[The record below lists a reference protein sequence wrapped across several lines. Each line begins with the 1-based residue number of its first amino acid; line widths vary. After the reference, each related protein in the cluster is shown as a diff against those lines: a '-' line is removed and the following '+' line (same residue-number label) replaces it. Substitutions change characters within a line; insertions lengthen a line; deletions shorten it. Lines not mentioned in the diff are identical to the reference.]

1 MATTYRK
8 NEHGF
13 YVRPP
18 HTLAVLYWL
27 GLLVFS
33 LFISF
38 LATLTGAVTLRGVS
52 WVLWFLVVA
61 VVAWK
66 TYDLALRVRK
76 AGTLP
81 RFLTELKLEKA
92 IKQTLL
98 DTMTVNRQ
106 QSTPTV
112 SVPDVF
118 VSDKSPGYFNVTIE
132 KLPGMSSASIEDLK
146 EHVTAT
152 FRGKLE
158 RFGVVS
164 ALVTAEGNSFRFTLE
179 DVGTDKTWRPTK
191 PARAGKYKLIFQRGL
206 VLDMASRPHV
216 AVWGKT
222 GSGKSTVL
230 LGLILQFFG
239 MGADVRFIDGKSE
252 FSSFGTFYGKH
263 KIGSNVAGVVGI
275 LERVKAEVEHRQQ
288 FIAELNSQ
296 DGKMG
301 RTAADLN
308 YRPLVLLVDEIG
320 AILATMA
327 PKSQK
332 EMIESLVAIIM
343 KGRSVGVHVVLA
355 TQDPSTDTLPSKIRS
370 QFSTR
375 ILLGSANQDTQRM
388 AFGEVATTGQV
399 EKFRGFYTCDG
410 LTVQPMRFFVCDLH
424 TYGLNDLTAFEQSY
438 KLGSAVHYEYDSIF

>member
-1 MATTYRK
+1 
-8 NEHGF
+8 
-13 YVRPP
+13 
-18 HTLAVLYWL
+18 
-27 GLLVFS
+27 
-33 LFISF
+33 
-38 LATLTGAVTLRGVS
+38 
-52 WVLWFLVVA
+52 
-61 VVAWK
+61 
-66 TYDLALRVRK
+66 
-76 AGTLP
+76 
-81 RFLTELKLEKA
+81 
-92 IKQTLL
+92 
-98 DTMTVNRQ
+98 MTN
-106 QSTPTV
+106 P
-112 SVPDVF
+112 
-118 VSDKSPGYFNVTIE
+118 PGYFNVTIE

-191 PARAGKYKLIFQRGL
+191 PARAGKYKLIFSVVWSWTWQV
-206 VLDMASRPHV
+206 VLMLLSG
-216 AVWGKT
+216 GKT

-252 FSSFGTFYGKH
+252 FSSFGKFYGKQ

-296 DGKMG
+296 DRKMG

-343 KGRSVGVHVVLA
+343 KGA
-355 TQDPSTDTLPSKIRS
+355 
-370 QFSTR
+370 
-375 ILLGSANQDTQRM
+375 
-388 AFGEVATTGQV
+388 
-399 EKFRGFYTCDG
+399 
-410 LTVQPMRFFVCDLH
+410 VCWCSCSSGNARPLD
-424 TYGLNDLTAFEQSY
+424 
-438 KLGSAVHYEYDSIF
+438 

>member
-33 LFISF
+33 LFISL

-146 EHVTAT
+146 RTRDRY
-152 FRGKLE
+152 F
-158 RFGVVS
+158 
-164 ALVTAEGNSFRFTLE
+164 
-179 DVGTDKTWRPTK
+179 
-191 PARAGKYKLIFQRGL
+191 
-206 VLDMASRPHV
+206 
-216 AVWGKT
+216 
-222 GSGKSTVL
+222 SG
-230 LGLILQFFG
+230 
-239 MGADVRFIDGKSE
+239 
-252 FSSFGTFYGKH
+252 
-263 KIGSNVAGVVGI
+263 
-275 LERVKAEVEHRQQ
+275 
-288 FIAELNSQ
+288 
-296 DGKMG
+296 
-301 RTAADLN
+301 
-308 YRPLVLLVDEIG
+308 
-320 AILATMA
+320 
-327 PKSQK
+327 
-332 EMIESLVAIIM
+332 
-343 KGRSVGVHVVLA
+343 
-355 TQDPSTDTLPSKIRS
+355 
-370 QFSTR
+370 
-375 ILLGSANQDTQRM
+375 
-388 AFGEVATTGQV
+388 
-399 EKFRGFYTCDG
+399 
-410 LTVQPMRFFVCDLH
+410 
-424 TYGLNDLTAFEQSY
+424 
-438 KLGSAVHYEYDSIF
+438 

>member
-18 HTLAVLYWL
+18 HTMAVLYWL

-33 LFISF
+33 LFISL

-76 AGTLP
+76 SGTLP
-81 RFLTELKLEKA
+81 RFLTELRLEKA

-132 KLPGMSSASIEDLK
+132 KLPGMSSASIEDPK
-146 EHVTAT
+146 GTRDRYFSGVSWSV
-152 FRGKLE
+152 
-158 RFGVVS
+158 FGVVS

-288 FIAELNSQ
+288 FIAE
-296 DGKMG
+296 
-301 RTAADLN
+301 
-308 YRPLVLLVDEIG
+308 P
-320 AILATMA
+320 
-327 PKSQK
+327 
-332 EMIESLVAIIM
+332 
-343 KGRSVGVHVVLA
+343 
-355 TQDPSTDTLPSKIRS
+355 TLK
-370 QFSTR
+370 TGEN
-375 ILLGSANQDTQRM
+375 GSH
-388 AFGEVATTGQV
+388 G
-399 EKFRGFYTCDG
+399 C
-410 LTVQPMRFFVCDLH
+410 
-424 TYGLNDLTAFEQSY
+424 
-438 KLGSAVHYEYDSIF
+438 